1 MNESKKVLIDGEAL
15 RKWMQGRPETRYELG
30 EMIGKGGSYFYDVI
44 RRGTMS
50 IHVYRLF
57 LKVFNL
63 PEGSFLLPAEPE
75 PACEPEPP
83 AVAQTESTDG
93 WRVSL
98 QVMPKKG
105 KVRFAVLVN
114 GEEMVHAHSW
124 IKKQGD
130 YLSIMQAISYAAHM
144 CYKLTEEKVLEN
156 IGEDGKNNG

>member
-30 EMIGKGGSYFYDVI
+30 EMIGKGGSYFYDVC

-50 IHVYRLF
+50 IQVYRLF

-75 PACEPEPP
+75 PEPEPEPP
-83 AVAQTESTDG
+83 AIIQTESADG
-93 WRVSL
+93 WRVNI

-156 IGEDGKNNG
+156 IGEEGKNNG